1 MNLGV
6 YAHKLPQKAVGEG
19 APQISCYLEGRA
31 PVLSVVT
38 WWPVEQGMTIHCHS
52 TCQLHIW
59 EPFGTCDKFY
69 QNKIYCNGYLL
80 TCKQHMV
87 KCIFY
92 VCSWKGDH

>member
-6 YAHKLPQKAVGEG
+6 YAHKLPQKAVSEG

-59 EPFGTCDKFY
+59 EPFGTDVI
-69 QNKIYCNGYLL
+69 NSIKIKYITMGIY
-80 TCKQHMV
+80 
-87 KCIFY
+87 
-92 VCSWKGDH
+92 